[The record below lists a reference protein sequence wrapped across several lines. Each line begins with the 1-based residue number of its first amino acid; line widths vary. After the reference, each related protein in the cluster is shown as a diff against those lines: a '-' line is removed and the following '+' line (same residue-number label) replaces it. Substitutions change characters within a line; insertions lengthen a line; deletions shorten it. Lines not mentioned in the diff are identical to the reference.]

1 MKAVL
6 VFCEGRHDVVFAQ
19 RSLGVHGGCQWVGR
33 AIGELPSPF
42 GRSRIARKGLIA
54 TRIERHAIE
63 DLAIQAAAHS
73 PLPSFESVVENTA
86 TDTIFF
92 MVRANGKT
100 QSDPIVSLLRAL
112 SVTLAG
118 VPVGTF
124 EVSEYAAA
132 FLFDANGEGVASTL
146 RDFGARY
153 TSEFGDLS
161 SVAHASWLDETTIP
175 VGCFVFHKS
184 SQDPTGTLEQ
194 HLRPMAAGAWPQQD
208 AKAELFIDDARRPDH
223 KVSRSD
229 AERLKAIITAAGQLR
244 MPHHKQLR
252 STLASA
258 RRTSSLQHLKDALNP
273 EPDTNPGIGIG
284 ALAVEGG
291 RSHWRACGH
300 PADSA
305 NATSRRGRGQA
316 VSADV
321 SRRA

>member
-6 VFCEGRHDVVFAQ
+6 VFCEGRHDAVFAQ

-42 GRSRIARKGLIA
+42 GPSPIARRGLIA

-63 DLAIQAAAHS
+63 DLTIQAAAHS

-92 MVRANGKT
+92 MMRANGKT

-112 SVTLAG
+112 SLTVAQE
-118 VPVGTF
+118 PDGTF

-146 RDFGARY
+146 RDFGDRY
-153 TSEFGDLS
+153 TSHFGDLS
-161 SVAHASWLDETTIP
+161 GVAHASWLDETTIP

-184 SQDPTGTLEQ
+184 FQDPTGTLEQ

-229 AERLKAIITAAGQLR
+229 AERLKAIITAAGQLNNPGDP
-244 MPHHKQLR
+244 MSIIIGR
-252 STLASA
+252 SGIPEEQFRTSNLSLQLASFLTQIPWEVA
-258 RRTSSLQHLKDALNP
+258 
-273 EPDTNPGIGIG
+273 
-284 ALAVEGG
+284 
-291 RSHWRACGH
+291 
-300 PADSA
+300 
-305 NATSRRGRGQA
+305 
-316 VSADV
+316 
-321 SRRA
+321 

>member
-6 VFCEGRHDVVFAQ
+6 VFCEGRHDAVFAQ

-42 GRSRIARKGLIA
+42 GPSPIARRGLIA

-63 DLAIQAAAHS
+63 DLTIQAAAHS

-124 EVSEYAAA
+124 DVSEYAAA

-146 RDFGARY
+146 RDFGDRY
-153 TSEFGDLS
+153 TSQFGDLS

-184 SQDPTGTLEQ
+184 FQDPTGTLEQ

-229 AERLKAIITAAGQLR
+229 AERLKAIITAAGQLNNPGDP
-244 MPHHKQLR
+244 MSIIIGR
-252 STLASA
+252 SGIPEEQFRTSNLSLQLASFLTQIPWEVA
-258 RRTSSLQHLKDALNP
+258 
-273 EPDTNPGIGIG
+273 
-284 ALAVEGG
+284 
-291 RSHWRACGH
+291 
-300 PADSA
+300 
-305 NATSRRGRGQA
+305 
-316 VSADV
+316 
-321 SRRA
+321 

>member
-6 VFCEGRHDVVFAQ
+6 VFCEGRHDAVFAQ

-33 AIGELPSPF
+33 AIGELPSPV
-42 GRSRIARKGLIA
+42 GPSPIARRGLIA

-63 DLAIQAAAHS
+63 DLTIQAAAHS

-92 MVRANGKT
+92 MMRANGKT

-124 EVSEYAAA
+124 DVSEYAAA

-146 RDFGARY
+146 RDFGDRY
-153 TSEFGDLS
+153 TSQFGDLS

-184 SQDPTGTLEQ
+184 FQDPTGTLEQ

-229 AERLKAIITAAGQLR
+229 AERLKAIITAAGQLNNPGDP
-244 MPHHKQLR
+244 MSIIIGR
-252 STLASA
+252 SGIPEEQFRTSNLSLQLASFLSQIPWEVA
-258 RRTSSLQHLKDALNP
+258 
-273 EPDTNPGIGIG
+273 
-284 ALAVEGG
+284 
-291 RSHWRACGH
+291 
-300 PADSA
+300 
-305 NATSRRGRGQA
+305 
-316 VSADV
+316 
-321 SRRA
+321 

>member
-208 AKAELFIDDARRPDH
+208 AKAELFIDDARCWPDGRDQPFGEQQPC
-223 KVSRSD
+223 SRLRTRCNEARRESPGSHGPD
-229 AERLKAIITAAGQLR
+229 TGCHTISSCAALLRALAERPRCNT
-244 MPHHKQLR
+244 
-252 STLASA
+252 
-258 RRTSSLQHLKDALNP
+258 
-273 EPDTNPGIGIG
+273 
-284 ALAVEGG
+284 
-291 RSHWRACGH
+291 
-300 PADSA
+300 
-305 NATSRRGRGQA
+305 
-316 VSADV
+316 
-321 SRRA
+321 

>member
-208 AKAELFIDDARRPDH
+208 AKAELFIDDARCWEMAGINRSGNSNLAPDCGLAAMRPGANRQDH
-223 KVSRSD
+223 MDPIQD
-229 AERLKAIITAAGQLR
+229 AT
-244 MPHHKQLR
+244 P
-252 STLASA
+252 
-258 RRTSSLQHLKDALNP
+258 
-273 EPDTNPGIGIG
+273 
-284 ALAVEGG
+284 
-291 RSHWRACGH
+291 
-300 PADSA
+300 
-305 NATSRRGRGQA
+305 
-316 VSADV
+316 
-321 SRRA
+321 

>member
-6 VFCEGRHDVVFAQ
+6 VFCEGRHDAVFAQ

-42 GRSRIARKGLIA
+42 GPSAIARKGLIA

-63 DLAIQAAAHS
+63 DLTIQAAAHS
-73 PLPSFESVVENTA
+73 PLPSFESVVENTV

-112 SVTLAG
+112 SLTVAQE
-118 VPVGTF
+118 PVGTF

-146 RDFGARY
+146 RDFGDRY
-153 TSEFGDLS
+153 ASQFGDLS
-161 SVAHASWLDETTIP
+161 SVAHASWLNATTIP

-194 HLRPMAAGAWPQQD
+194 HLRPMAAGAWPEQD
-208 AKAELFIDDARRPDH
+208 AKAELFIDDARRADH
-223 KVSRSD
+223 KVSTRD
-229 AERLKAIITAAGQLR
+229 AERLKAIITAAGQL
-244 MPHHKQLR
+244 
-252 STLASA
+252 
-258 RRTSSLQHLKDALNP
+258 N
-273 EPDTNPGIGIG
+273 NPGDPMSIII
-284 ALAVEGG
+284 G
-291 RSHWRACGH
+291 RSGIPEEQFRN
-300 PADSA
+300 S
-305 NATSRRGRGQA
+305 NLSRQLA
-316 VSADV
+316 HFLTHIPWQVP
-321 SRRA
+321 